1 MKDSVESVGFEE
13 LAADGVVETWRSAV
27 MTPARFVA
35 GARAV
40 DWRRACA
47 EYLAAFPCAKF
58 PKRVSP
64 WWVMTAEAVR
74 ARIALGKPYTAADEP
89 KVGKRGKCLTAGTDG
104 A

>member
-1 MKDSVESVGFEE
+1 MEDRVERVR
-13 LAADGVVETWRSAV
+13 LRVLTADEVVETWRSAV

-47 EYLAAFPCAKF
+47 EYLAAFPRAKF

-74 ARIALGKPYTAADEP
+74 ARIALGRPYTAADEP
-89 KVGKRGKCLTAGTDG
+89 KVGKRGKCLTTGTDG